1 MTMKINKLTLLAVA
15 VAAPIALFAACG
27 GDDST
32 PVGPQNQK
40 DSSVPDTSP
49 TNQPETGP
57 GPDSGADTSVNP
69 CSTGIVFDNKA
80 SISSWPNVPPAM

>member
-1 MTMKINKLTLLAVA
+1 MKITKLSLLAVA
-15 VAAPIALFAACG
+15 MAAPIALFAACG

-49 TNQPETGP
+49 TNQPEGGGQDTGAP
-57 GPDSGADTSVNP
+57 DTSVNP

-80 SISSWPNVPPAM
+80 SISSWPQVPPAM

>member
-1 MTMKINKLTLLAVA
+1 MKINKLALLAVA
-15 VAAPIALFAACG
+15 IAAPIAFFAACG

-40 DSSVPDTSP
+40 DSAVDTSP
-49 TNQPETGP
+49 TNQPDGGQDT
-57 GPDSGADTSVNP
+57 GADTSVNP